1 MSTVRAGTV
10 ALLTSLTLLLVAD
23 LPVHA
28 NGSKA
33 TRVRYGAVVPTGGAP
48 GQAWTFDAE
57 LEPLLLRL
65 ATVRDRYRLVRVA
78 IRNTSDRTLALS
90 LTADRM
96 EIQLA
101 GGLRPAILDLGTHD
115 PELWDSLPA
124 DVRTLI
130 AYPRSVDAGEERSV
144 FVFIPVA
151 EPAVAPRAFRYTIA
165 SLPTGPVVIR
175 DMTPATKR

>member
-1 MSTVRAGTV
+1 MSRMRAGTV
-10 ALLTSLTLLLVAD
+10 VLLTSLTLLLVAD
-23 LPVHA
+23 LPVGA

-33 TRVRYGAVVPTGGAP
+33 TRVRYSAVVSTGAAP
-48 GQAWTFDAE
+48 DQAWQFDAD

-65 ATVRDRYRLVRVA
+65 ATVRDRYRLVRIA
-78 IRNTSDRTLALS
+78 IRNTGDRNLVLS

-115 PELWDSLPA
+115 PDLWDSLPA

-151 EPAVAPRAFRYTIA
+151 EPTVVPLAFRYTIA

-175 DMTPATKR
+175 DMTPAKKR